1 MAQVTKTIT
10 ENSGSNRAVWSL
22 IANGTNV
29 TASGRTV
36 TVQVPTIQ
44 AQYSYSGKNYA
55 WVEIYAAILQI
66 GSNTS
71 NRVTY
76 NASLQAWP
84 SGTKKTLTRDTTSV
98 TIDTE
103 SIFTSSN
110 RTAKSVNVYLNSNSS
125 QSYGYIE
132 LSSEKWSGSYDDVG
146 TLDGHYEGSTGLWG
160 PLATV
165 TLNAP
170 PIFTSTQ
177 VTFDKNYVY
186 TGITTATVEISNLEA
201 QYGGTISEVKLT
213 IGNQTATSTT
223 NGNLSILLNEAGTFT
238 PEVKVTDSRG
248 QTTTKKLNAITV
260 NEYKKPSVE
269 VLLSR
274 TDSRG
279 IIADEGNS
287 IVIQATINYSNAL
300 VTLQKPE
307 VTYKDLNTTGASTA
321 SASVTWYTNWV
332 PTTGVSQPVTWTNY
346 NPSSPITLYGLAST
360 SSESS
365 GGFNSANAYDISVT
379 PQDTRGLG
387 NTITVTLSSGYYTI
401 DFLAGGHGIAFGQ
414 SATNTGFVCNMEATF
429 NQGISIPTGK
439 TYKIGT
445 KPLSP
450 SDLSIADYVI
460 EQGVTDSWYWKKWN
474 SGRYEAERVRNIGQ
488 VSLSTVDYSSST
500 NTYVSGAVTVGT
512 PPHTLVNGSVEVVY
526 LGNSSNSGS
535 WLQRTSLTQFRIA
548 KATTVSTTVLQNV
561 TVSEKVVGGTWK

>member
-1 MAQVTKTIT
+1 MAQVTKTIK
-10 ENSGSNRAVWSL
+10 ENSGSTYATWSL

-29 TASGRTV
+29 TASGENV
-36 TVQVPTIQ
+36 TVPVPTIQ
-44 AQYSYSGKNYA
+44 AQYQYSGKNYA
-55 WVEIYAAILQI
+55 SAHVTDAILTI
-66 GSNTS
+66 GNNTS
-71 NRVTY
+71 NHVIYYATQ
-76 NASLQAWP
+76 QAWP
-84 SGTKKTLTRDTTSV
+84 SGTKKTLTRDKTSV
-98 TIDTE
+98 TIDTG

-110 RTAKSVNVYLNSNSS
+110 RTDKSVNIYLNSNSS

-132 LSSEKWSGSYDDVG
+132 LSSEKWSGGEDVG
-146 TLDGHYEGSTGLWG
+146 TLHGHYEGSTGLWG

-223 NGNLSILLNEAGTFT
+223 NGNLSILLNKAGTFT

-260 NEYKKPSVE
+260 NEYTKPSVE

-274 TDSRG
+274 TNSTG
-279 IIADEGNS
+279 IIADEGNYV
-287 IVIQATINYSNAL
+287 VIQATINYSNAL
-300 VTLQKPE
+300 VTLEEPE
-307 VTYKDLNTTGASTA
+307 VIYKDLNTTGASAA

-346 NPSSPITLYGLAST
+346 NPSSPITLYGLASK
-360 SSESS
+360 SS

-414 SATNTGFVCNMEATF
+414 SATNEGFVCNMEATF

-445 KPLSP
+445 EPLSP

-474 SGRYEAERVRNIGQ
+474 SGRYEAERIRNIGQ

>member
-1 MAQVTKTIT
+1 MAQVTKTFT
-10 ENSGSNRAVWSL
+10 ENNGTNPATWAL

-44 AQYSYSGKNYA
+44 AQYSGSGKTYA
-55 WVEIYAAILQI
+55 DANISDAILVI
-66 GSNTS
+66 GNNTT
-71 NRVTY
+71 NRVSY
-76 NASLQAWP
+76 ESSYQAWS
-84 SGTKKTLTRDTTSV
+84 SGTKKTLTRTTTSV
-98 TIDTE
+98 MIDTD
-103 SIFTSSN
+103 SIFTSLN
-110 RTAKSVNVYLNSNSS
+110 RADKSVSVYLNSNSN
-125 QSYGYIE
+125 QAYGFIFTQTGT
-132 LSSEKWSGSYDDVG
+132 SSDAISAYSGY
-146 TLDGHYEGSTGLWG
+146 TGLWG

-170 PIFTSTQ
+170 PKLAEPQLKFYIDGTET
-177 VTFDKNYVY
+177 NYVY
-186 TGITTATVEISNLEA
+186 TGITTATVTISNLEA

-223 NGNLSILLNEAGTFT
+223 STTNVNLSILLNKAGTFT

-260 NEYKKPSVE
+260 NEYTKPSVE

-274 TDSRG
+274 TNSTG
-279 IIADEGNS
+279 IIADEGNYV
-287 IVIQATINYSNAL
+287 VIQATINYSDAL
-300 VTLQKPE
+300 VTLREPE
-307 VTYKDLNTTGASTA
+307 VIYKDLNATSTSSA

-346 NPSSPITLYGLAST
+346 NPGSPITLYGLASK
-360 SSESS
+360 SS
-365 GGFNSANAYDISVT
+365 GGFNPSNAYDISVT
-379 PQDTRGLG
+379 PKDTRGAG
-387 NTITVTLSSGYYTI
+387 NSITVTLSSGYYTI

-414 SATNTGFVCNMEATF
+414 SATSTGFVCNMEATF

-445 KPLSP
+445 ESLSP
-450 SDLSIADYVI
+450 NDLSIADYVI

-474 SGRYEAERVRNIGQ
+474 SGRYEAERIRNIGQ